1 MLVDRAEMQLLFQT
15 RDNGD
20 LCSTWLGHLEIYDI
34 YECIY
39 IIHNIYTI
47 YNIIYIYIRLY
58 INTAGNLGS
67 LRCWQ
72 LWHCEMLQIWSGNT
86 Q

>member
-1 MLVDRAEMQLLFQT
+1 MQLVFQT

-39 IIHNIYTI
+39 IIHNICTI
-47 YNIIYIYIRLY
+47 YNIIYIYKIIY
-58 INTAGNLGS
+58 KYGWKSWITAVLAAVA
-67 LRCWQ
+67 L
-72 LWHCEMLQIWSGNT
+72 
-86 Q
+86 